1 MPPRTRSKALQEMKS
16 LRLYFI
22 DQHHKLGQTLVG
34 IYNNLPRWRDEVFV
48 SAFMQRVLD
57 VVRPKSDFCYR
68 MLHEHVDTLRNF
80 SSSKVA
86 CTRQSTDDEL
96 SEAMVINQ
104 DPLRARLKEFEL
116 HSKSPQAVH
125 QVMERLADEVHRYT
139 EVLLHLGVYKAGV
152 TMSDLRSAFGKYYI
166 WGKLLKPPLTVA
178 SRIIRATCVGHRK
191 LQAQREPDDKDMW
204 YS

>member
-1 MPPRTRSKALQEMKS
+1 MSTTRSKARQEIKS

-22 DQHHKLGQTLVG
+22 DQHQKLGQTLVG
-34 IYNNLPRWRDEVFV
+34 VYNNVPKWMDEVFV

-57 VVRPKSDFCYR
+57 VVRPKTDFCYR
-68 MLHEHVDTLRNF
+68 MLHEHVDTMRNF
-80 SSSKVA
+80 SSSKFW
-86 CTRQSTDDEL
+86 CTRQSTDNEL

-125 QVMERLADEVHRYT
+125 QVMERLAGEVHRYT
-139 EVLLHLGVYKAGV
+139 EVLLHLGVYNAGL

-178 SRIIRATCVGHRK
+178 SWIIRATCVGHRK
-191 LQAQREPDDKDMW
+191 LQTQREPDDKDMW